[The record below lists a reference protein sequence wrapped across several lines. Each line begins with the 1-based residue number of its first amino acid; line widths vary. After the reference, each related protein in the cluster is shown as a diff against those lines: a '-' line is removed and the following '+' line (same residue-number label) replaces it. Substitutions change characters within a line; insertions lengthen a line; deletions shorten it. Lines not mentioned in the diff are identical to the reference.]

1 MRFIGIDLGASFL
14 KVALLDTER
23 MSIGHIRKDAAPL
36 PLNSSVEGRK
46 ELDPKEIWTRVLKL
60 LQETSWNRKIDGILV
75 SNQMHGYILVDE
87 EGAPITNY
95 ITWQD
100 GRGGEIH
107 NRETVLN
114 AFGRDGLTRTG
125 MPLLTGLPSLN
136 LCYQRHRSPKDCS
149 YPWRFRMPQAVRQ
162 GSSPSKQLR
171 GFWPDGLG

>member
-136 LCYQRHRSPKDCS
+136 LCYQRHRESITEGLFLSLAIS
-149 YPWRFRMPQAVRQ
+149 YATGCQAR
-162 GSSPSKQLR
+162 L
-171 GFWPDGLG
+171 